1 MNTAS
6 PSSQTPSAVI
16 QLGEQREARLSAT
29 SPSPAQLA
37 ARFPGRILLPDTSTP
52 ISGVPLFAVGVRA
65 GLPSPADDYL
75 DTQIDLN
82 AYLIDDEQTTFMVR
96 IEDDSM
102 VGAGLYEGDLLVV
115 DKRRVPVHGDIV
127 VAALDGDFTV
137 KRLQRHNGQ
146 ISLHPD
152 HPDFPIVI
160 PSYAQDFA
168 IWGVATGC
176 VKKF

>member
-1 MNTAS
+1 MNTPS
-6 PSSQTPSAVI
+6 PSRQTATAVI
-16 QLGEQREARLSAT
+16 QLGEQREARLSAA
-29 SPSPAQLA
+29 SPAQLA

-52 ISGVPLFAVGVRA
+52 TSGIPLFAVGVRA

-152 HPDFPIVI
+152 HPDFPIII